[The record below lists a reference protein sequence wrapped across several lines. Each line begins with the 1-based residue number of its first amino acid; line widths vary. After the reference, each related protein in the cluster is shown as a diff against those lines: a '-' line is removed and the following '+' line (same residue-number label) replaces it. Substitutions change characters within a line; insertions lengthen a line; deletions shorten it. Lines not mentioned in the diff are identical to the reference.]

1 MRKEPQHHIQPQ
13 DRKNLL
19 NPCLTR
25 LYYRSDSPAA
35 YGGLNRLWYYA
46 KHLGFLKK
54 DVKKWLDKQV
64 PYTKV
69 REISKKKKHF
79 EPTYADEVDGQ
90 WQADLLD
97 MSFFSRENKGVKY
110 LLVVEDVLSRFALVQ
125 PLKNKKGPTVTN
137 AFKKI
142 LKANKDNPPRRLQT
156 DKGTEFYNSPFQ
168 KLLAKYHI
176 SHFSTEGDNK
186 ATLVERLNKTLK
198 QKIIHF
204 IISTKQN
211 QYLSQLQNF
220 VLGYNRAPHSAH
232 GLAPQD
238 VDVWNQGEV
247 HDTLYGEMIKRWL
260 AQRRQNQQQHTP
272 KFQRGDHVRTTIAH
286 QTFQRRYYGRW
297 TEEIFKIAKV
307 ISNLGREPQFL
318 LEELDGSPIKGRYYA
333 RELQKVT
340 KPELFN
346 IEKILKR
353 RTTSSG
359 QRQLYV
365 KWKGYAV
372 KYNSWIEADGV
383 VGPPPAKKRKK

>member
-1 MRKEPQHHIQPQ
+1 MRQKEH
-13 DRKNLL
+13 LL

-35 YGGLNRLWYYA
+35 YGGLDRLWYYA

-54 DVKKWLDKQV
+54 DVKRWLVDQV

-69 REISKKKKHF
+69 RELSKKRKHF

-97 MSFFSRENKGVKY
+97 MSFVSRQNKGVKY

-125 PLKNKKGPTVTN
+125 PLKDKRGPTVTN

-142 LKANKDNPPRRLQT
+142 LKDNPPRRLQT
-156 DKGTEFYNSPFQ
+156 DKGTEFYNRPFQ
-168 KLLAKYHI
+168 KLLEKYHI
-176 SHFSTEGDNK
+176 RHFSTEGDNK

-204 IISTKQN
+204 FISTKQYH
-211 QYLSQLQNF
+211 YLSQLQNF
-220 VLGYNRAPHSAH
+220 VLGYNRTPHSAH
-232 GLAPQD
+232 GVPPQD

-247 HDTLYGEMIKRWL
+247 HDTLYGDMIKRWL
-260 AQRRQNQQQHTP
+260 AQRRQQQQQQQQQQQP
-272 KFQRGDHVRTTIAH
+272 PPSSSSLKKGDHVRTTIAN

-297 TEEIFKIAKV
+297 TEEIFKISSV
-307 ISNLGREPQFL
+307 VSNLGKESQFR

-353 RTTSSG
+353 KTTSSG

-365 KWKGYAV
+365 KWKGYAA

-383 VGPPPAKKRKK
+383 VAPPPKRKKKKQ

>member
-1 MRKEPQHHIQPQ
+1 MRQKEH
-13 DRKNLL
+13 LL

-35 YGGLNRLWYYA
+35 YGGLDRLWYYA

-54 DVKKWLDKQV
+54 DVKRWLVDQV

-69 REISKKKKHF
+69 RELSKKRKHF

-97 MSFFSRENKGVKY
+97 MSFVSRQNKGVKY

-125 PLKNKKGPTVTN
+125 PLKDKKGPTVTN

-156 DKGTEFYNSPFQ
+156 DKGTEFYNRPFQ
-168 KLLAKYHI
+168 KLLEKYHVR
-176 SHFSTEGDNK
+176 HFSTEGDNK

-204 IISTKQN
+204 FISTKQYH
-211 QYLSQLQNF
+211 YLSQLQNF
-220 VLGYNRAPHSAH
+220 VLGYNRTPHSAH
-232 GLAPQD
+232 GIPPQD

-247 HDTLYGEMIKRWL
+247 HDTLYGDMIKRWL
-260 AQRRQNQQQHTP
+260 AQRRQQLSTTTSSSSSSL
-272 KFQRGDHVRTTIAH
+272 KKGDHMRTTIAH

-297 TEEIFKIAKV
+297 TEEIFKISSV
-307 ISNLGREPQFL
+307 VSNLGKESQFR

-353 RTTSSG
+353 KTTASG

-365 KWKGYAV
+365 KWKGYAA

-383 VGPPPAKKRKK
+383 IAPPPKKKKKKQ

>member
-1 MRKEPQHHIQPQ
+1 MRSKQ
-13 DRKNLL
+13 NLL
-19 NPCLTR
+19 NTCLTR

-35 YGGLNRLWYYA
+35 YVGLERLWYYA

-54 DVKKWLDKQV
+54 DVKRWLQDQV

-69 REISKKKKHF
+69 RELSKKRKHY

-97 MSFFSRENKGVKY
+97 MSYFSRQNKGVKY

-125 PLKNKKGPTVTN
+125 PLKSKNGPAVTV
-137 AFKKI
+137 AFQKI
-142 LKANKDNPPRRLQT
+142 LQANKDNPPRRLQT
-156 DKGTEFYNSPFQ
+156 DKGTEFYNRPFQ
-168 KLLAKYHI
+168 KLLEKYHI
-176 SHFSTEGDNK
+176 RHFSTEGDNK

-204 IISTKQN
+204 IISTKQYH
-211 QYLSQLQNF
+211 YLAQLPNF

-232 GLAPQD
+232 KLPPQD

-260 AQRRQNQQQHTP
+260 AQRRQQQQSQP
-272 KFQRGDHVRTTIAH
+272 SSSSSLQKGDHVRTTISH

-297 TEEIFKIAKV
+297 TEEIFKIASV
-307 ISNLGREPQFL
+307 VSNLGKEPQFR

-340 KPELFN
+340 KPEVFN

-353 RTTSSG
+353 RTTRSG

-365 KWKGYAV
+365 KWKGYAA

-383 VGPPPAKKRKK
+383 VGPPTKKKKK